1 MWVAKT
7 FKGINVGSTLH
18 YHFIGL
24 KEQLNKAKS
33 NVEQYK
39 SIADSVEKNLK
50 EQNEAMEKFKQST
63 EEKLKEAT
71 EGKIVV
77 S

>member
-1 MWVAKT
+1 MLGV
-7 FKGINVGSTLH
+7 L

-71 EGKIVV
+71 EGK
-77 S
+77 SLY